1 MIMGYHGSLSCHLGS
16 FSRTHQNLN
25 HHSLSSSSKSSLHSS
40 YFHLWIWSLHV
51 RVPQFW
57 SLEEWTNC
65 MSPQEPLQSWQAKN
79 TSSWV
84 ISPFC
89 QQVRIASG
97 HQTRQWKNIV
107 SIFSPYFTILSHDL
121 AMFYPWM
128 ADWIS
133 LRSWSILLH
142 PHPSLPAMCPWGF
155 FMCRDISCDIL
166 WCSKYFKIPMDQKM
180 GHLPSPDITGSFQ
193 RFFLLRSTLS
203 AGDSGLIQAMT
214 QRRYR
219 TLSKWFE
226 ITH

>member
-16 FSRTHQNLN
+16 FSRTHQNLH
-25 HHSLSSSSKSSLHSS
+25 HHSLSSSSKSSLHSR

-57 SLEEWTNC
+57 SLEELHVTA
-65 MSPQEPLQSWQAKN
+65 PQEPLQSWQAKN

-89 QQVRIASG
+89 QHVRIASG
-97 HQTRQWKNIV
+97 HQTRQWKKHSFHI
-107 SIFSPYFTILSHDL
+107 FTIFHHT
-121 AMFYPWM
+121 FP
-128 ADWIS
+128 
-133 LRSWSILLH
+133 RFLLCFIH
-142 PHPSLPAMCPWGF
+142 EWLTGFRWGPDPF
-155 FMCRDISCDIL
+155 SFIYIHLYQQCAPEDFSCAETYLVISCDVQNFLTSQWSQWIKK
-166 WCSKYFKIPMDQKM
+166 W
-180 GHLPSPDITGSFQ
+180 DICRTGSFQ

-203 AGDSGLIQAMT
+203 AGDSGLIQATT
-214 QRRYR
+214 QRWYR